1 LTLLAQRLTAREIA
15 ERLVISDKT
24 VSRHTATIYQKL
36 GVNKRQELAAL
47 VKESELA
54 AARP

>member
-1 LTLLAQRLTAREIA
+1 MALLAQRLTAREIA

-36 GVNKRQELAAL
+36 GVNKRQEMLAL
-47 VKESELA
+47 VKQIEPIA
-54 AARP
+54 AQP